1 MNDSEECV
9 EDVNAQLDKLC
20 ARSALVLL
28 SLQPRAAMFCDAPL
42 RSRAP
47 PLCALAGRGYNI
59 GMRLVDEYF
68 AKTGAVR
75 AAQHW
80 LRWQHARAR

>member
-20 ARSALVLL
+20 ARSALAVL
-28 SLQPRAAMFCDAPL
+28 SLQPRGDVFRPCAHAL
-42 RSRAP
+42 RLS
-47 PLCALAGRGYNI
+47 ALPVRGYNI